1 MCESVR
7 GWIYSAPLC
16 LRAER
21 FIFWSLYWESSVRTP
36 SLSLNWFM
44 FPSTA
49 PCRLKLD
56 LMQWSAPW
64 RLVGGSSHWCSAP
77 RTWKPHGHAT
87 YPASICTWQA
97 REVPW
102 IRDDCLCFAKHDM
115 QVDGMMRCNTIL
127 GALIA
132 MMDSM

>member
-1 MCESVR
+1 
-7 GWIYSAPLC
+7 
-16 LRAER
+16 
-21 FIFWSLYWESSVRTP
+21 
-36 SLSLNWFM
+36 M

-97 REVPW
+97 REVF
-102 IRDDCLCFAKHDM
+102 ICRVACAARGRRRRGSSQQEFARWRQKKKLRADLED
-115 QVDGMMRCNTIL
+115 VADLAKFYSYFRFF
-127 GALIA
+127 
-132 MMDSM
+132 S